1 MLSFLTDTV
10 VFGFSLYHI
19 LAYFLIYSCIG
30 WCLEVI
36 YAAVTTGQ
44 LINRGFLNGP
54 VCPIYGF
61 GVLIVLLVLEPV
73 KDNLALLFFGSM
85 VLTSALEFFIGFIME
100 QFFHDKWWDY
110 SENPFN
116 IKGYICLE
124 FSLVWGAACVLVV
137 DVIHPMIFKLICAI
151 PEKLS
156 LWLMVFFT
164 AVLISDAVITLWN
177 MLKLPK
183 RLRAI
188 DELEKAM
195 TAVSDAI
202 GEKVYESV
210 EHSKERSEAF
220 DEKHPELAER
230 RKEAFEDVLEK
241 RSEINREVKARE
253 DESLE
258 ALRARKA
265 ELEAKL
271 EALRK
276 PNIISERIAMAY
288 PKLSEGR
295 HYGRQIAR
303 IRERRAQRKNG
314 GKQ

>member
-1 MLSFLTDTV
+1 MDIGYSFGQMIWIVLVYSFL
-10 VFGFSLYHI
+10 
-19 LAYFLIYSCIG
+19 G
-30 WCLEVI
+30 WCCEVAF
-36 YAAVTTGQ
+36 AAVRRG
-44 LINRGFLNGP
+44 IFVNRGFLNGP

-202 GEKVYESV
+202 GEKVYE
-210 EHSKERSEAF
+210 
-220 DEKHPELAER
+220 
-230 RKEAFEDVLEK
+230 DVLEK

-258 ALRARKA
+258 ALRAKKA

-295 HYGRQIAR
+295 HYGRQIAKS
-303 IRERRAQRKNG
+303 RERRAQRKNG

>member
-1 MLSFLTDTV
+1 MDIGYSFGQMIWIVLVYSFL
-10 VFGFSLYHI
+10 
-19 LAYFLIYSCIG
+19 G
-30 WCLEVI
+30 WCCEVAF
-36 YAAVTTGQ
+36 AAVRRG
-44 LINRGFLNGP
+44 IFVNRGFLNGP

-202 GEKVYESV
+202 GEKVYEGV
-210 EHSKERSEAF
+210 ERSKERSEAF

-258 ALRARKA
+258 ALRAKKA

-295 HYGRQIAR
+295 HYGRQIAK

>member
-1 MLSFLTDTV
+1 MDIGYSFGQMIWIVLVYSFL
-10 VFGFSLYHI
+10 
-19 LAYFLIYSCIG
+19 G
-30 WCLEVI
+30 WCCEVAF
-36 YAAVTTGQ
+36 AAVRRG
-44 LINRGFLNGP
+44 IFVNRGFLNGP

-202 GEKVYESV
+202 GEKVYEGV
-210 EHSKERSEAF
+210 ERSKERSEAF

-258 ALRARKA
+258 ALRAKKA

-295 HYGRQIAR
+295 HYGRQIAK
-303 IRERRAQRKNG
+303 IRERRARRKNG

>member
-1 MLSFLTDTV
+1 MNYTWYERGWIV
-10 VFGFSLYHI
+10 
-19 LAYFLIYSCIG
+19 LIYSFLG
-30 WCLEVI
+30 WCAEVAF
-36 YAAVTTGQ
+36 AAVRHGRFV
-44 LINRGFLNGP
+44 NRGFLNGP
-54 VCPIYGF
+54 VCPIYGY
-61 GVLIVLLVLEPV
+61 GVLCVLLILEPV
-73 KDNLALLFFGSM
+73 KSNLVLLFFGSM
-85 VLTSALEFFIGFIME
+85 FFTSAIEFLVGFIME
-100 QFFHDKWWDY
+100 QLFHDKWWDY
-110 SENPFN
+110 SNNPFN

-202 GEKVYESV
+202 GEKVYEGV

-258 ALRARKA
+258 ALRAKKA

-295 HYGRQIAR
+295 HYGRQIAK

>member
-1 MLSFLTDTV
+1 MDIGYSFGQMIWIVLVYSFL
-10 VFGFSLYHI
+10 
-19 LAYFLIYSCIG
+19 G
-30 WCLEVI
+30 WCCEVAF
-36 YAAVTTGQ
+36 AAVRRG
-44 LINRGFLNGP
+44 IFVNRGFLNGP

-202 GEKVYESV
+202 GEKVYEGV

-220 DEKHPELAER
+220 DEKHHELAER
-230 RKEAFEDVLEK
+230 RKEAFENVLEK

-258 ALRARKA
+258 ALRAKKA

-295 HYGRQIAR
+295 HYGRQIAK

>member
-1 MLSFLTDTV
+1 MDIGYSFGQMIWIVLVYSFL
-10 VFGFSLYHI
+10 
-19 LAYFLIYSCIG
+19 G
-30 WCLEVI
+30 WCCEVAF
-36 YAAVTTGQ
+36 AAVRRG
-44 LINRGFLNGP
+44 IFVNRGFLNGP

-202 GEKVYESV
+202 GEKVYEGV

-230 RKEAFEDVLEK
+230 ARRPLRMCSKSAVRSTARSKRVRTRALRLCARRKPSLRRSSK
-241 RSEINREVKARE
+241 RSESPTSSPNVSPWPTR
-253 DESLE
+253 SSP
-258 ALRARKA
+258 RAAITAVR
-265 ELEAKL
+265 
-271 EALRK
+271 
-276 PNIISERIAMAY
+276 
-288 PKLSEGR
+288 
-295 HYGRQIAR
+295 
-303 IRERRAQRKNG
+303 
-314 GKQ
+314 

>member
-1 MLSFLTDTV
+1 
-10 VFGFSLYHI
+10 
-19 LAYFLIYSCIG
+19 
-30 WCLEVI
+30 
-36 YAAVTTGQ
+36 
-44 LINRGFLNGP
+44 
-54 VCPIYGF
+54 
-61 GVLIVLLVLEPV
+61 
-73 KDNLALLFFGSM
+73 
-85 VLTSALEFFIGFIME
+85 
-100 QFFHDKWWDY
+100 
-110 SENPFN
+110 
-116 IKGYICLE
+116 
-124 FSLVWGAACVLVV
+124 
-137 DVIHPMIFKLICAI
+137 
-151 PEKLS
+151 
-156 LWLMVFFT
+156 
-164 AVLISDAVITLWN
+164 

-202 GEKVYESV
+202 GEKVYEGV

-220 DEKHPELAER
+220 NETHPELAER

-258 ALRARKA
+258 ALRAKKA

-295 HYGRQIAR
+295 HYGRQIAK

>member
-1 MLSFLTDTV
+1 MDIGYSFGQMIWIVLVYSFL
-10 VFGFSLYHI
+10 
-19 LAYFLIYSCIG
+19 G
-30 WCLEVI
+30 WCCEVAF
-36 YAAVTTGQ
+36 AAVRRG
-44 LINRGFLNGP
+44 IFVNRGFLNGP

-164 AVLISDAVITLWN
+164 AVLIADAVITLWN

-202 GEKVYESV
+202 GEKVYEGV
-210 EHSKERSEAF
+210 ERSKERSEAF

-258 ALRARKA
+258 ALRAKKA

-295 HYGRQIAR
+295 HYGRQIAK
-303 IRERRAQRKNG
+303 IRERRARRKNG

>member
-1 MLSFLTDTV
+1 MSFYETAWVIFIYSFLGWCAEV
-10 VFGFSLYHI
+10 VF
-19 LAYFLIYSCIG
+19 
-30 WCLEVI
+30 
-36 YAAVTTGQ
+36 AACRRGIFV
-44 LINRGFLNGP
+44 NRGFLNGP

-61 GVLIVLLVLEPV
+61 GVALVLGLLEPV
-73 KDNLALLFFGSM
+73 KSSFLLLFFGSM
-85 VLTSALEFFIGFIME
+85 LLTTALEFIIGFIME
-100 QFFHDKWWDY
+100 SFFHDKWWDY
-110 SENPFN
+110 SNNPFN

-202 GEKVYESV
+202 GEKVYEGV

-303 IRERRAQRKNG
+303 IRERRTQRKNG

>member
-1 MLSFLTDTV
+1 MDIGYSFGQMIWIVLVYSFL
-10 VFGFSLYHI
+10 
-19 LAYFLIYSCIG
+19 G
-30 WCLEVI
+30 WCCEVAF
-36 YAAVTTGQ
+36 AAVRRG
-44 LINRGFLNGP
+44 IFVNRGFLNGP

-100 QFFHDKWWDY
+100 PFFHDTGWDY

-202 GEKVYESV
+202 GEKVYEGV
-210 EHSKERSEAF
+210 ERSKERREAF

-258 ALRARKA
+258 ALRAKKA

-295 HYGRQIAR
+295 HYGRQIAK

>member
-1 MLSFLTDTV
+1 M
-10 VFGFSLYHI
+10 
-19 LAYFLIYSCIG
+19 C
-30 WCLEVI
+30 CEVAF
-36 YAAVTTGQ
+36 AAVRRG
-44 LINRGFLNGP
+44 IFVNRGFLNGP

-265 ELEAKL
+265 ELEA
-271 EALRK
+271 LRK

>member
-1 MLSFLTDTV
+1 MDIGYSFGQMIWIVLVYSFL
-10 VFGFSLYHI
+10 
-19 LAYFLIYSCIG
+19 G
-30 WCLEVI
+30 WCCEVAF
-36 YAAVTTGQ
+36 AAVRRG
-44 LINRGFLNGP
+44 IFVNRGFLNGP

-220 DEKHPELAER
+220 DEKHPEPAER

-295 HYGRQIAR
+295 HYGRQIAK

>member
-1 MLSFLTDTV
+1 MDIGYSFGQMIWIVLVYSFL
-10 VFGFSLYHI
+10 
-19 LAYFLIYSCIG
+19 G
-30 WCLEVI
+30 WCCEVAF
-36 YAAVTTGQ
+36 AAVRRG
-44 LINRGFLNGP
+44 IFVNRGFLNGP

-164 AVLISDAVITLWN
+164 A
-177 MLKLPK
+177 
-183 RLRAI
+183 
-188 DELEKAM
+188 
-195 TAVSDAI
+195 
-202 GEKVYESV
+202 
-210 EHSKERSEAF
+210 
-220 DEKHPELAER
+220 
-230 RKEAFEDVLEK
+230 K
-241 RSEINREVKARE
+241 RSMRAWSTARSAAKPSMRSTP
-253 DESLE
+253 SLPS
-258 ALRARKA
+258 AARKP
-265 ELEAKL
+265 
-271 EALRK
+271 LRTCLK
-276 PNIISERIAMAY
+276 SAVR
-288 PKLSEGR
+288 
-295 HYGRQIAR
+295 
-303 IRERRAQRKNG
+303 
-314 GKQ
+314 

>member
-1 MLSFLTDTV
+1 MDIGYSFGQMVWIVLVYSFL
-10 VFGFSLYHI
+10 
-19 LAYFLIYSCIG
+19 G
-30 WCLEVI
+30 WCCEVAF
-36 YAAVTTGQ
+36 AAVRRG
-44 LINRGFLNGP
+44 IFVNRGFLNGP

-73 KDNLALLFFGSM
+73 KENLALLFFGSM

-137 DVIHPMIFKLICAI
+137 DVIHPIIFKLICAI

-164 AVLISDAVITLWN
+164 AALIADAIITLWS

-202 GEKVYESV
+202 GEKVYEGV

-271 EALRK
+271 EVLRK

-303 IRERRAQRKNG
+303 IRERRTQRKNG